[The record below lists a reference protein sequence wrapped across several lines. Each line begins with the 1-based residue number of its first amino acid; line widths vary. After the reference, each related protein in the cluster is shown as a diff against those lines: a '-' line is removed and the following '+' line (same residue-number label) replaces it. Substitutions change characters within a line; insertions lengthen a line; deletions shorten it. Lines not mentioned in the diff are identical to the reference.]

1 MVAPMSLLRPAD
13 SDTRRQRIGAL
24 ALVAVGVFFIW
35 RSLADLPFGT
45 IDNPGPGIT
54 PLALAILLV
63 VFALWSMAGRGASLV
78 DRAAASDAEEDTS
91 DKGAILHAVF
101 IIAGILLSAL
111 AFGTIGYRLT
121 VLGLLLFYLG
131 IVERKPLLATLLVSF
146 GIAFGSHA
154 LFVNVLKVS
163 LPSGPWGL

>member
-1 MVAPMSLLRPAD
+1 MSVLGPTG
-13 SDTRRQRIGAL
+13 SEGWRQRIGAL
-24 ALVAVGVFFIW
+24 ALVAVGLFFIW
-35 RSLADLPFGT
+35 RSVADLPFGT

-63 VFALWSMAGRGASLV
+63 VFALWSMAGSAASLA
-78 DRAAASDAEEDTS
+78 DRAGAGDIEEDTPER
-91 DKGAILHAVF
+91 GATRHAIF
-101 IIAGILLSAL
+101 IIAGVLVSAL
-111 AFGTIGYRLT
+111 TFEVIGYRLT

-131 IVERKPLLATLLVSF
+131 VVERKPLIPTLLVSF

-154 LFVNVLKVS
+154 LFVHVLKVS